1 MIYGKRLRLRA
12 SEREDILRFTQWLND
27 PQVRAGL
34 TIYLPLSISSEER
47 WFENMLASPA
57 AEQPLV
63 IEVKDGSIWL
73 PIGNCGLH
81 NIDWRNRST
90 EAGIFIGEVKRWNQG
105 FGTEAMQLLLAH
117 GFETLNLHRIALRV
131 YENNPGAIRS
141 YEKAG
146 FTVEGRQRQAEFQ
159 GGKYW
164 DVILMSVLHSE
175 WAAK

>member
-12 SEREDILRFTQWLND
+12 PERDDIPRFAQWLND

-34 TIYLPLSISSEER
+34 TVYLPLSISNEER
-47 WFENMLASPA
+47 WFANMLEAPT

-63 IEVKDGSIWL
+63 IEVKEGSTWL

-81 NIDWRNRST
+81 NIDWRNRSA
-90 EAGIFIGEVKRWNQG
+90 EAGVFIGEIKRWNKG
-105 FGTEAMQLLLAH
+105 YGTEAMQLLLTH

-159 GGKYW
+159 NGKYW
-164 DVILMSVLHSE
+164 DVILMSVLRSE
-175 WAAK
+175 WTA